1 MKKAFLFLFFIS
13 TLTVFSQNEPGSI
26 FNYKATFEGV
36 RDATKAAPIITAL
49 KMVFKTPAT
58 FNDATS
64 MIEFSSKMSI
74 SQTVFNHMMAGEGFQ
89 METFERQEIK
99 PEVPL
104 EIKKMAVDT
113 LSKKTI
119 VAIKKETAK
128 NMSPKQK

>member
-1 MKKAFLFLFFIS
+1 MFFIS
-13 TLTVFSQNEPGSI
+13 TLTAFSQNEPGSI

-36 RDATKAAPIITAL
+36 HDATKAAPIITAL

-99 PEVPL
+99 PEVPI
-104 EIKKMAVDT
+104 EIKKVSAVDT
-113 LSKKTI
+113 TSKNKTAM
-119 VAIKKETAK
+119 VKKVTPAK
-128 NMSPKQK
+128 TRK